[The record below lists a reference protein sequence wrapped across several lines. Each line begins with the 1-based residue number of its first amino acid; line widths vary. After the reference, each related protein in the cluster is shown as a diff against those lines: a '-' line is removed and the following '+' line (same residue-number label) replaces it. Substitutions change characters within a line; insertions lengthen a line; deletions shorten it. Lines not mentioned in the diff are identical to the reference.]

1 MRAAQPFIRGS
12 QCLLLSFR
20 SSFGGGGITQ
30 GSVFVC
36 QEAVHTCHNA
46 FKIIATGRQPLALE
60 GLISSRRW
68 FSKEGKKSSEGEHES
83 DKGTKAQQNVSKKS
97 SGAAEN
103 RNACLSSKSPAK
115 DFSKSSDE
123 RNTAQ
128 DSANQHAHFTDCQH
142 VPDSQT
148 PPQKSAARQENS
160 GNGEFPAQQTVCT
173 LSQARTSSALTW
185 PS

>member
-1 MRAAQPFIRGS
+1 MRAAHPLIRRS
-12 QCLLLSFR
+12 QCLLLSFTN
-20 SSFGGGGITQ
+20 SFGGGGIPHR
-30 GSVFVC
+30 SVFIC
-36 QEAVHTCHNA
+36 QEAVHTCHNG
-46 FKIIATGRQPLALE
+46 FKIIATGRQPFALE

-68 FSKEGKKSSEGEHES
+68 FSKKGKKSSQGQHKS
-83 DKGTKAQQNVSKKS
+83 DRGKNAQQNVSKKS

-128 DSANQHAHFTDCQH
+128 HSANQHAQLTDSQH

-148 PPQKSAARQENS
+148 PPQESAAGQEKS
-160 GNGEFPAQQTVCT
+160 GNGESPAQQTVCT
-173 LSQARTSSALTW
+173 LSQARTSSVLTW